1 MARGTSVMF
10 YVYFDNE
17 TKNILSITNEINDTL
32 KYYISKPFDEVE
44 KFISGEKNFNSYK
57 IIEDVRTKGKYD
69 LVPQQYQGEVEDK
82 HYAGLIKKTTAHQDD
97 CIQII
102 KSNSSLVVNNFMNS
116 STCEELLAGND
127 YLKEYYIV
135 DCNNRFILHDTFSI
149 NLKELA
155 GTKQIKI
162 STNVKNKNVSIL
174 TSNSHIEHVYGE
186 KIENY

>member
-1 MARGTSVMF
+1 VVRGTSVMF

-44 KFISGEKNFNSYK
+44 KFISGEQNFNSYK

-82 HYAGLIKKTTAHQDD
+82 HCAGTIKETTEQQDD
-97 CIQII
+97 CIQIVRY
-102 KSNSSLVVNNFMNS
+102 NSSLVVNNFMNS
-116 STCEELLAGND
+116 STCKELLAGDN

-135 DCNNRFILHDTFSI
+135 DGNNMFILFDTFSI
-149 NLKELA
+149 DLKKLA
-155 GTKQIKI
+155 GKKQIKI

-174 TSNSHIEHVYGE
+174 TSNSHIEHVYKG
-186 KIENY
+186 

>member
-17 TKNILSITNEINDTL
+17 TKNILSITNELNTS
-32 KYYISKPFDEVE
+32 KYYITKSFGEVE

-57 IIEDVRTKGKYD
+57 IIEDIRTKGKYD

-82 HYAGLIKKTTAHQDD
+82 HYAGIIKKTTTHKDN
-97 CIQII
+97 CIEII
-102 KSNSSLVVNNFMNS
+102 KSNSSLIVNNLMNK
-116 STCEELLAGND
+116 STCKELLAGND

-162 STNVKNKNVSIL
+162 STNIKNKNVSIL